1 MSDETIKRQKI
12 EPERLHKP
20 TDFGFNER
28 EYKEW
33 TPSRRVRFKYRTKQ
47 IWGHARNVLIFG
59 VSLTRFRHLL
69 TLFNI
74 RMKIKTNQTST
85 KAGIALL
92 ITVLSLFGINV
103 NPEMF
108 TENITTIIEGCI
120 AVFGA
125 ATALWAIFKDDEQ
138 QDTPQA

>member
-47 IWGHARNVLIFG
+47 IWNVTKKGLIFITKHPKQTFILI
-59 VSLTRFRHLL
+59 STF
-69 TLFNI
+69 
-74 RMKIKTNQTST
+74 MKIKTNQTST
-85 KAGIALL
+85 RAGIALL